1 MSELE
6 GLHPIYQ
13 SSVTFSTLK
22 TADTGS
28 YTCSA
33 NVSPVNLSGTE
44 SSENSEAP
52 GDVIESQWASST
64 LGITVSK

>member
-22 TADTGS
+22 SADTGS

-44 SSENSEAP
+44 NSEAP
-52 GDVIESQWASST
+52 DDVIESQWASST